1 MAWGF
6 PYVEWPD
13 VTTNSDSTASMWA
26 LAYSTT
32 PSYPCATG
40 PSPSTA
46 MIELTVTAEATGTS
60 YRARMKTLQASAA
73 APPILLSTRPYAS

>member
-1 MAWGF
+1 
-6 PYVEWPD
+6 
-13 VTTNSDSTASMWA
+13 
-26 LAYSTT
+26 
-32 PSYPCATG
+32 
-40 PSPSTA
+40 